1 MQAAQPL
8 APGRVPQPTGT
19 GTIDEAAL
27 PLLPQ
32 ETFLNTIDRERFL
45 SDGGEMGARMRQHD
59 WSTSPLG
66 EPSLWPDSLK
76 SVVSLMLASKFP
88 MFLLWGEH
96 HCCLYNDGYI
106 PVLGRRHP
114 TALGR
119 PFIETW
125 PEIWS
130 SIHPMI
136 LLARAGES
144 LYFERLPLRLERN
157 QFEEEASFTFSYS
170 PLRDAEGEIRGMFCA
185 CMETTE
191 QLRAEISLRESE
203 ARWRGLFNN
212 MQEGFFLGQALRDD
226 DGRMIDFRF
235 LEMNPGFEI
244 QSGIRAD
251 TAIGRPAR
259 EVFPGLQDELVRR
272 YAQVLDSG
280 EPSHFEVHIPAAGD
294 RWFEVRARKTTTDQ
308 FAVLFLD
315 ITARKGAE
323 AALRKS
329 EATFRGLAQ
338 SIPNHVWTA
347 CPNGMLDW
355 LNERAYDYTGAGF
368 ESLAGAAWANVVHRD
383 DLPEVAERWTQSIQQ
398 QVPYQAEFRLRR
410 FDGAYRWHITR
421 AAPLYADNGKLERWI
436 GTNTD
441 IEDQKH
447 IEQELARLNDTLE
460 SRVAER
466 SAELEVANEALR
478 QAQKM
483 EAVGQLTGGIAHDF
497 NNLLTG
503 VIGGLDMLR
512 TRLAQGRH
520 DEIDRYVEAV
530 ATSAQRA
537 AALTHRLLAFS
548 RRQPLK
554 PEVVDANALVRSM
567 LDLFERT
574 LGSHVALDVVPC
586 GELWPTLCDANQL
599 ESALLNL
606 VINARDAMP
615 HEGQLTIETGNLTV
629 NGGNAAT
636 RPSLGHGDYIHL
648 TVADNGRGMPAE
660 VVSKAFEPFFTTKA
674 AGQGTGLGLSM
685 TYGFVKQSNGHI
697 EISSTAGKGT
707 RVTLYLPRYTGSQR
721 SVSQQRAHDAELAL
735 VASTPHSV
743 LVVEDEPVIRAL
755 ILEVLGELGY
765 HCMQAGNGLAAL
777 ELLKSG
783 APIDLLI
790 TDVGL
795 PGLNGRLLATQARQL
810 QPGLKILFI
819 TGYAE
824 DPTFDRTHSQGSMEM
839 LPKPFGVKEL
849 ASTVQALLRP

>member
-1 MQAAQPL
+1 MS
-8 APGRVPQPTGT
+8 
-19 GTIDEAAL
+19 
-27 PLLPQ
+27 
-32 ETFLNTIDRERFL
+32 TIDRLRFL

-59 WSTSPLG
+59 FSTSPLG
-66 EPSLWPDSLK
+66 EPGLWPDSLK

-88 MFLLWGEH
+88 MFLLWGDQ

-106 PVLGRRHP
+106 PLLGRRHP
-114 TALGR
+114 AALGR
-119 PFIETW
+119 PFNETW

-130 SIHPMI
+130 AIHPMI
-136 LLARAGES
+136 ERAGAGES

-157 QFEEEASFTFSYS
+157 EFEEEASFTFSYS
-170 PLRDAEGEIRGMFCA
+170 PLRDAAGEIRGIFCA

-191 QLRAEISLRESE
+191 QLRAETSLRESE

-212 MQEGFFLGQALRDD
+212 MQEGFFLAQALRDD
-226 DGRMIDFRF
+226 AGRMTNFRF
-235 LEMNPGFEI
+235 LEINPGFEI

-251 TAIGRPAR
+251 EAIGRPVR
-259 EVFPGLQDELVRR
+259 DVLPGLQDELMRK
-272 YAQVLDSG
+272 YAQVVDSG
-280 EPSHFEVHIPAAGD
+280 EPSHFEIHIPVVGD
-294 RWFEVRARKTTTDQ
+294 RWFEVRARKTDTEQ

-315 ITARKGAE
+315 ITARKLAE

-338 SIPNHVWTA
+338 SIPNQVWTA
-347 CPNGMLDW
+347 APDGMLDW
-355 LNERAYDYTGAGF
+355 FNDRAYDYTGASF
-368 ESLAGAAWANVVHRD
+368 EEMAGTAWASVLHGD
-383 DLPEVAERWTQSIQQ
+383 DLAAVGERWAQSIRQQ
-398 QVPYQAEFRLRR
+398 IPYEAELRLRR
-410 FDGAYRWHITR
+410 FDGSYRWHIAR
-421 AAPLYADNGKLERWI
+421 AAPVYADNGMLERWI

-512 TRLAQGRH
+512 ARLAQGRH
-520 DEIDRYVEAV
+520 DDVERYVEAV
-530 ATSAQRA
+530 ASSAQRA

-554 PEVVDANALVRSM
+554 PEVVDANALVRAM

-574 LGSHVALDVVPC
+574 LGSHIELEVVEC
-586 GELWPTLCDANQL
+586 AELWPTLCDANQL

-606 VINARDAMP
+606 VINARDAIP
-615 HEGQLTIETGNLTV
+615 YEGRLTIETGNLTV
-629 NGGNAAT
+629 STSTASRHPG
-636 RPSLGHGDYIHL
+636 LGPGDYISL
-648 TVADNGRGMPAE
+648 AVADTGRGMPSG
-660 VVSKAFEPFFTTKA
+660 VINKAFEPIFTTKP
-674 AGQGTGLGLSM
+674 AGEGTGLGLSM
-685 TYGFVKQSNGHI
+685 TYGFVKQSHGHI
-697 EISSTAGKGT
+697 EIRSEIDKGT
-707 RVTLYLPRYTGSQR
+707 RITLYLPRYNGSQR
-721 SVSQQRAHDAELAL
+721 SGERQRSHDAELAL
-735 VASTPHSV
+735 VTSNPHSV

-755 ILEVLGELGY
+755 ILEVLNELGY
-765 HCMQAGNGLAAL
+765 HCQQAGNGLAAL
-777 ELLKSG
+777 ELLQSG
-783 APIDLLI
+783 TSIDLLI

-810 QPGLKILFI
+810 QPRLKILFI

-824 DPTFDRTHSQGSMEM
+824 DATFDRASSEGRMEM
-839 LPKPFGVKEL
+839 LTKPFGVKEL
-849 ASTVQALLRP
+849 VSTIQTLLRA

>member
-1 MQAAQPL
+1 MS
-8 APGRVPQPTGT
+8 
-19 GTIDEAAL
+19 
-27 PLLPQ
+27 
-32 ETFLNTIDRERFL
+32 TIDRERFL
-45 SDGGEMGARMRQHD
+45 SDGGEMGTRMRGHD
-59 WSTSPLG
+59 WSTSALG
-66 EPSLWPDSLK
+66 QHGLWPDSLK
-76 SVVSLMLASKFP
+76 SAVSLMLASKFP
-88 MFLLWGEH
+88 MFLLWGDQ

-106 PVLGRRHP
+106 PLLGRRHP
-114 TALGR
+114 AALGR

-136 LLARAGES
+136 LCARAGES

-170 PLRDAEGEIRGMFCA
+170 PLRDAEGEVRGMFCA

-191 QLRAEISLRESE
+191 QLRGETSLRESE

-212 MQEGFFLGQALRDD
+212 MQEGFFLAQALRDA
-226 DGRMIDFRF
+226 DGRMVDFRF
-235 LEMNPGFEI
+235 LEMNPGFET
-244 QSGIRAD
+244 QSGIRAEA
-251 TAIGRPAR
+251 AIGRPVS
-259 EVFPGLQDELVRR
+259 EVLPGLQEDLVRS
-272 YAQVLDSG
+272 YAQVVDSG
-280 EPSHFEVHIPAAGD
+280 EPSHFEVHIPVVGD
-294 RWFEVRARKTTTDQ
+294 RWFEVRARKTATDQ

-315 ITARKGAE
+315 VTARKGAE

-329 EATFRGLAQ
+329 EATFRGLAK
-338 SIPNHVWTA
+338 SIPNQVWTA
-347 CPNGMLDW
+347 APDGMLDW
-355 LNERAYDYTGAGF
+355 FNDRAYDYTGVSFDDMAGT
-368 ESLAGAAWANVVHRD
+368 AWARVVHAD
-383 DLPEVAERWTQSIQQ
+383 DIDTVSQRWAQSIQNQ
-398 QVPYQAEFRLRR
+398 SAYQAEFRLRR
-410 FDGAYRWHITR
+410 FDGCYRWHITR
-421 AAPLYADNGKLERWI
+421 AAPVRAEDGSIERWI

-460 SRVAER
+460 RRVAER

-512 TRLAQGRH
+512 ARLADGRH
-520 DEIDRYVEAV
+520 DEIERYVEAV

-537 AALTHRLLAFS
+537 ASLTHRLLAFS

-574 LGSHVALDVVPC
+574 LGAQVALDLIEC
-586 GELWPTLCDANQL
+586 NDLWSTLCDANQL

-615 HEGQLTIETGNLTV
+615 HKGRLAIETGNITISPADASL
-629 NGGNAAT
+629 
-636 RPSLGHGDYIHL
+636 RPGLSSGDYIRL
-648 TVADNGRGMPAE
+648 TVSDSGGGMPAN
-660 VVSKAFEPFFTTKA
+660 VLSKAFEPFFTTKP
-674 AGQGTGLGLSM
+674 AGEGTGLGLSM
-685 TYGFVKQSNGHI
+685 TYGFVKQSQGHI
-697 EISSTAGKGT
+697 EISSEPGKGT
-707 RVTLYLPRYTGSQR
+707 RVSLFLPRYSGSR
-721 SVSQQRAHDAELAL
+721 RAVAGIPAPAPEPEPELIARL
-735 VASTPHSV
+735 PTAHSV
-743 LVVEDEPVIRAL
+743 LVVEDEPVIRSL
-755 ILEVLGELGY
+755 IMEVLTELGY
-765 HCMQAGNGLAAL
+765 HCQEAGNGPAAL
-777 ELLKSG
+777 QLLRSS

-795 PGLNGRLLATQARQL
+795 PGLNGRLLAAQARRQ

-824 DPTFDRTHSQGSMEM
+824 DATFDRESSEGTMEM
-839 LPKPFGVKEL
+839 LPKPFGVREL
-849 ASTVQALLRP
+849 ASTVQTLLRG

>member
-1 MQAAQPL
+1 M
-8 APGRVPQPTGT
+8 T
-19 GTIDEAAL
+19 TIDH
-27 PLLPQ
+27 
-32 ETFLNTIDRERFL
+32 ERFL

-59 WSTSPLG
+59 WSTSLPG
-66 EPSLWPDSLK
+66 EPGQWPDSLK
-76 SVVSLMLASKFP
+76 PVVSLMLASKFP
-88 MFLLWGEH
+88 MFLLWGDR

-106 PVLGRRHP
+106 PLLGRRHP
-114 TALGR
+114 AALGR
-119 PFIETW
+119 PFSETW

-136 LLARAGES
+136 LRARAGEP
-144 LYFERLPLRLERN
+144 LYFERLPLRVQRN
-157 QFEEEASFTFSYS
+157 QFEEDASFTFSYS

-191 QLRAEISLRESE
+191 QLRAETSLRESE

-212 MQEGFFLGQALRDD
+212 MQEGFFLAQALRDEA
-226 DGRMIDFRF
+226 GRMVDFRF
-235 LEMNPGFEI
+235 LEMNPGFET
-244 QSGIRAD
+244 QSGLLAAA
-251 TAIGRPAR
+251 AIGRPVR
-259 EVFPGLQDELVRR
+259 EVLPGLQDELVRS
-272 YAQVLDSG
+272 YAQVVDSG
-280 EPSHFEVHIPAAGD
+280 EPSHFEVHIPVVGD
-294 RWFEVRARKTTTDQ
+294 RWFEVRARKTDTDQ

-315 ITARKGAE
+315 ITARKLAE

-338 SIPNHVWTA
+338 SIPNQVWTA
-347 CPNGMLDW
+347 APDGMLDW
-355 LNERAYDYTGAGF
+355 FNDRAHDYTGASF
-368 ESLAGAAWANVVHRD
+368 EEMAGAAWASVVHAD
-383 DLPEVAERWTQSIQQ
+383 DLAAVSERWAQSIQQ
-398 QVPYQAEFRLRR
+398 QIPYEAEFRLRR
-410 FDGAYRWHITR
+410 FDGRYRWHITR
-421 AAPLYADNGKLERWI
+421 AAPIYADNGMLERWI

-520 DEIDRYVEAV
+520 DEVERYVEAV

-554 PEVVDANALVRSM
+554 PEVVDANALVRAM
-567 LDLFERT
+567 LDLLERT
-574 LGSHVALDVVPC
+574 LGSHVALEVVE
-586 GELWPTLCDANQL
+586 GAELWPTLCDANQL

-606 VINARDAMP
+606 VINARDAIP
-615 HEGQLTIETGNLTV
+615 NEGRLTIETGNLTISSSS
-629 NGGNAAT
+629 AAR
-636 RPSLGHGDYIHL
+636 RPGLGPGDYISL
-648 TVADNGRGMPAE
+648 TVADTGRGMPSD
-660 VVSKAFEPFFTTKA
+660 VINKAFEPFFTTKP
-674 AGQGTGLGLSM
+674 AGEGTGLGLSM
-685 TYGFVKQSNGHI
+685 TYGFVKQSHGHI
-697 EISSTAGKGT
+697 EIRSKMGDGT
-707 RVTLYLPRYTGSQR
+707 RITLYLPRYKGSQR
-721 SVSQQRAHDAELAL
+721 SEERQRSHDEELAL
-735 VASTPHSV
+735 VTSSPHSV

-755 ILEVLGELGY
+755 ILEVLNELGY
-765 HCMQAGNGLAAL
+765 HCQQAGNGLAAL
-777 ELLKSG
+777 ELLQSG
-783 APIDLLI
+783 TSVDLLI

-810 QPGLKILFI
+810 QPQLKILFI

-824 DPTFDRTHSQGSMEM
+824 DAIFDRASSEGRMEM
-839 LPKPFGVKEL
+839 LTKPFGVKEL
-849 ASTVQALLRP
+849 VSTIQTLLRS